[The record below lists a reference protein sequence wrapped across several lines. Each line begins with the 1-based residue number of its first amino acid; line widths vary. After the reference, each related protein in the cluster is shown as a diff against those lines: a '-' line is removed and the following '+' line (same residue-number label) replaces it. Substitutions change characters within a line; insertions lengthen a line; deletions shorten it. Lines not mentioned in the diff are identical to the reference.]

1 MEGILILARIDE
13 FFHVTK
19 DGSSIKTEVISGLT
33 AYFTMVYI
41 LFLVPNTLMNAFP
54 GAFTSDGEL
63 LANNVLSCGFT
74 AGEVLTALTAMC
86 CIAAFIGSL
95 VLAITTNL
103 PFAQGPSLSIS
114 TFVAYSICIKMG
126 YTYNEA
132 LAAIFLSGIA
142 FYAMNVFG
150 MERKIQNAIPTNIK
164 FSVTA
169 GIGIFIAFMGMQKAH
184 LVVANTS
191 NLVQLVSLS
200 KMTYDAK
207 SALLCLFGII
217 LIALLHIRHIHGA
230 IFIGKIVCIILA
242 VPLGL
247 FHLSTVN
254 MDISKTFEILK
265 TALRPDFAGLFEPH
279 KAFGLPGA
287 IMAVFVIV
295 LTLCVMDIFESMGT
309 IFATDHIIRLSKEG
323 TMEEKFQKVLK
334 ADSVTTSVGAL
345 LGVTNVSTYVES
357 TATVIEGGRTGLAGV
372 VSGFCF
378 LLTILIA
385 PFAASIPSAA
395 TATTLIMSGI
405 FMMNV
410 VKYINFQDI
419 EQALPAF
426 LTMVMM
432 PLTYSL
438 VSGIALGL
446 TSYTLVMLFSGKA
459 KQISKYTYLLT
470 VLFIIQFAL
479 IQ

>member
-74 AGEVLTALTAMC
+74 AGEVLTALTTMC

-95 VLAITTNL
+95 VLAFTTNL

-142 FYAMNVFG
+142 FYIMNVMG

-217 LIALLHIRHIHGA
+217 LIALLHIRHVHGA

-247 FHLSTVN
+247 FHLSTVD
-254 MDISKTFEILK
+254 MDISTTFEILK

-279 KAFGLPGA
+279 KVFGIPGA
-287 IMAVFVIV
+287 ILAVFVIV

-378 LLTILIA
+378 LLTIFIA